1 MDKLVI
7 KRDGTKVPFNS
18 VLITNAVFQATVD
31 NGKPTRNLAQ
41 TVTKKVEDT
50 LKSVDS
56 KEISVNEIQS
66 IVESA
71 LMAVDK
77 DVARAYIDYRTRRD
91 VAREQ
96 QTPLHSQIMGLIGG
110 TNKDVIDENANKDGR
125 VLHTQRDLL
134 AGIVAKHYGLNFV
147 LPRNVAAAHIDGDI
161 HYHDLDYSPFFP
173 ITNCC
178 LVNIPYMFENGFRMG
193 AAEIETPK
201 SIATAAALVAQVI
214 AQVSSSQYGGTTIG
228 DIDIALEPYVKASF
242 EKHLA
247 TAEEFNIPNSEE
259 YAMAMTSKE
268 THDAMQSLLYEV
280 NTLHTSNGQT
290 PFCTFGF
297 GMGTSWE
304 ARQIQIGIL
313 ENQKRGLGKNAITP
327 VFPKLVFAVKEGI
340 NVNKDDPNYDIKQL
354 ALETASKRMYPDILS
369 FKHNTR
375 VTGSD
380 KITYPMGC
388 RSFLSAWKDPETNEY
403 VTSGRN
409 NLGVVSINLPRIA
422 IESGGDFDKFWDIFN
437 SKMEICR
444 DALQSRIDSLE
455 NTPASVAPILYM
467 EGAFGVKL
475 KATDMISELF
485 KNGRATISLGYIGLH
500 EVAMRMFPE
509 IEHTYD
515 SKEAQEFLLSVVKE
529 LKNFTNLWK
538 EETGYAF
545 GLYSTPSE
553 SLCNR
558 FQKLDEKK
566 YGNIPRV
573 TDKGYYTNSFHLDV
587 WKKVNPI
594 QKFKFESEYPTYASG
609 GHICY
614 AEYPDMKKNLEGL
627 EAVWDYAIK
636 TIPYFGTNLPV
647 DKCFKCGYDDEFTA
661 SKQGYKCPQCGNTDE
676 DTISVIRRTCGYLG
690 SVGSI
695 PYNPGKQD
703 EVLGRVKHV

>member
-1 MDKLVI
+1 MKVI
-7 KRDGTKVPFNS
+7 KRDGTKCEYVEIL
-18 VLITNAVFQATVD
+18 VTNAVFKAT
-31 NGKPTRNLAQ
+31 
-41 TVTKKVEDT
+41 EDT
-50 LKSVDS
+50 GTPDKKLALKVAKGVTGMVDSVDEIHVNDIQALVE
-56 KEISVNEIQS
+56 KELM
-66 IVESA
+66 SA
-71 LMAVDK
+71 NK

-91 VAREQ
+91 VAREEQ
-96 QTPLHSQIMGLIGG
+96 SPLHAQIMGLMGG
-110 TNKDVIDENANKDGR
+110 TNKEVIDENANKDGR

-134 AGIVAKHYGLNFV
+134 AGIVAKHYGLNYV
-147 LPRNVAAAHIDGDI
+147 LPRHVAAAHTSGDI

-178 LVNIPYMFENGFRMG
+178 LVDIPFMFKNGFRMG

-228 DIDIALEPYVKASF
+228 DIDIALAPYVKASY
-242 EKHLA
+242 EKHLEMGRKWTTHDPKA
-247 TAEEFNIPNSEE
+247 
-259 YAMAMTSKE
+259 YAKEMTEKE
-268 THDAMQSLLYEV
+268 TFDAMQSLLYEV

-297 GMGTSWE
+297 GMGDTWE
-304 ARQIQIGIL
+304 AKLVQKGIL
-313 ENQKRGLGKNAITP
+313 ENQRRGLGKKQVTP
-327 VFPKLVFAVKEGI
+327 VFPKLVFAVKEGH
-340 NVNKDDPNYDIKQL
+340 NVNPEDPFYDVMEL
-354 ALETASKRMYPDILS
+354 ALDTATKRMYPDILS

-388 RSFLSAWKDPETNEY
+388 RSFLSAWQNEEGEY

-409 NLGVVSINLPRIA
+409 NLGVVSLNLPRIA
-422 IESGGDFDKFWDIFN
+422 IESNGDFDKFWDIFN
-437 SKMEICR
+437 AKMEICK
-444 DALQSRIDSLE
+444 DALWARIDSVE

-475 KATDMISELF
+475 KADDKISELF
-485 KNGRATISLGYIGLH
+485 KNGRATISIGYIGLH
-500 EVAMRMFPE
+500 EVAMAMFPE
-509 IEHTYD
+509 IEHTYE
-515 SKEAQEFLLSVVKE
+515 SEEAQVFLKKIVKE
-529 LKNFTNLWK
+529 MKNFCNLWK
-538 EETGYAF
+538 EESGYAF

-558 FQKLDEKK
+558 FQKLDEKRF
-566 YGNIPRV
+566 GVVPRV

-587 WKKVNPI
+587 WKKVNPA
-594 QKFKFESEYPTYASG
+594 QKFAFEADYPTWASG
-609 GHICY
+609 GHISY
-614 AEYPDMKKNLEGL
+614 AEYPDMKKNKEGL
-627 EAVWDYAIK
+627 YSVWKFAINHV
-636 TIPYFGTNLPV
+636 PYFGTNLPV
-647 DKCFKCGYDDEFTA
+647 DKCFKCGCDDEFTA
-661 SKQGYKCPQCGNTDE
+661 TKEGYKCPKCGNTDE
-676 DTISVIRRTCGYLG
+676 ATISVIRRTCGYLG

>member
-7 KRDGTKVPFNS
+7 KRDGTKVPFTYTL
-18 VLITNAVFQATVD
+18 VTNAVYHATVD
-31 NGKPTRNLAQ
+31 TGKPNKHLA
-41 TVTKKVEDT
+41 TAVTSKVEDA
-50 LKSVDS
+50 LKSIDS

-66 IVESA
+66 IVESE
-71 LMAVDK
+71 LMSVNK
-77 DVARAYIDYRTRRD
+77 EVARAYIDYRTRRD
-91 VAREQ
+91 VAREE
-96 QTPLHSQIMGLIGG
+96 QTPLHGQIMGLIGG

-134 AGIVAKHYGLNFV
+134 AGIVAKHYGLNYV
-147 LPRNVAAAHIDGDI
+147 LPRHVASAHVDGDI

-178 LVNIPYMFENGFRMG
+178 LVDIPFMFENGFRMG

-247 TAEEFNIPNSEE
+247 DAYEWDIPKAEE
-259 YAMAMTSKE
+259 YAEAKTIKE

-313 ENQKRGLGKNAITP
+313 ENQRRGLGKNAVTP

-340 NVNKDDPNYDIKQL
+340 NVNKEDPNYDVKQL
-354 ALETASKRMYPDILS
+354 ALDCATKRMYPDILS
-369 FKHNTR
+369 FTHNTR
-375 VTGSD
+375 VTGAD

-388 RSFLSAWKDPETNEY
+388 RSFLSGWTNDKGEY

-409 NLGVVSINLPRIA
+409 NLGVVSLNLPRIA
-422 IESGGDFDKFWDIFN
+422 IESKGDMDKFWEIFN
-437 SKMEICR
+437 ARMEVCY
-444 DALQSRIDSLE
+444 DALKARIDSVE

-475 KATDMISELF
+475 KADDMISELF

-500 EVAMRMFPE
+500 EVAMRMFPD
-509 IEHTYD
+509 IEHTYE
-515 SKEAQEFLLSVVKE
+515 SKEAQEFVLSVVKE
-529 LKNFTNLWK
+529 MKNFTNLWK

-566 YGNIPRV
+566 YGEVARV

-587 WKKVNPI
+587 WKKVNPL

-609 GHICY
+609 GHISY
-614 AEYPDMKKNLEGL
+614 AEYPDMKKNKEGL

-636 TIPYFGTNLPV
+636 TVPYFGTNLPV
-647 DKCFKCGYDDEFTA
+647 DKCFECGYDDEFTA
-661 SKQGYKCPQCGNTDE
+661 TKEGYKCPNCGNTNE
-676 DTISVIRRTCGYLG
+676 ETISVIRRTCGYLG

-695 PYNPGKQD
+695 PYNPGKQN
-703 EVLGRVKHV
+703 EVIGRVKHV

>member
-1 MDKLVI
+1 MAKVI
-7 KRDGTKVPFNS
+7 KRDGTKQDFVEH
-18 VLITNAVFQATVD
+18 LIANAVFKAT
-31 NGKPTRNLAQ
+31 
-41 TVTKKVEDT
+41 EDT
-50 LKSVDS
+50 GTPDRKLAS
-56 KEISVNEIQS
+56 KVMNKVKGAVGNEEIHVNDVQAL
-66 IVESA
+66 VEKE
-71 LMAVDK
+71 LMSENK

-91 VAREQ
+91 VAREEQ
-96 QTPLHSQIMGLIGG
+96 SPLHSQIMGLMGG
-110 TNKDVIDENANKDGR
+110 TNREVIDENANKDGR

-134 AGIVAKHYGLNFV
+134 AGIVAKHYGLNYV
-147 LPRNVAAAHIDGDI
+147 LPRKVAAAHTSGDI

-178 LVNIPYMFENGFRMG
+178 LVDIPFMFKNGFRMG

-228 DIDIALEPYVKASF
+228 DIDIALAPYVKASYD
-242 EKHLA
+242 KHA
-247 TAEEFNIPNSEE
+247 KTGVKFGIEDYHS
-259 YAMAMTSKE
+259 YAKEMTEKE
-268 THDAMQSLLYEV
+268 TFDAMQSLLYEV

-297 GMGTSWE
+297 GMGDTWE
-304 ARQIQIGIL
+304 AKLVQKGIL
-313 ENQKRGLGKNAITP
+313 ENQRRGLGKKQITP
-327 VFPKLVFAVKEGI
+327 VFPKLVFAVKEGH
-340 NVNKDDPNYDIKQL
+340 NVNPEDPFYDVMEL
-354 ALETASKRMYPDILS
+354 ALDTATKRMYPDILS

-388 RSFLSAWKDPETNEY
+388 RSFLSAWQNEEGEY

-409 NLGVVSINLPRIA
+409 NLGVVSVNLPRIA
-422 IESGGDFDKFWDIFN
+422 IESNGDFDKFWDVFN
-437 SKMEICR
+437 DKMEICKE
-444 DALQSRIDSLE
+444 ALWARIHSVE

-475 KATDMISELF
+475 KADDMISELF

-500 EVAMRMFPE
+500 EVAMAMFPD
-509 IEHTYD
+509 IEHTYE
-515 SKEAQEFLLSVVKE
+515 SKEAQEFLKKVVKE
-529 LKNFTNLWK
+529 MKNFCNLWK
-538 EETGYAF
+538 EESGYAF

-558 FQKLDEKK
+558 FQKLDEKRF
-566 YGNIPRV
+566 GEVPRV

-587 WKKVNPI
+587 WKKVNPA
-594 QKFKFESEYPTYASG
+594 QKFAFEADYPTWASG
-609 GHICY
+609 GHISY
-614 AEYPDMKKNLEGL
+614 AEYPDMKKNKEGL
-627 EAVWDYAIK
+627 KAVWNYAIK
-636 TIPYFGTNLPV
+636 TVPYFGTNLPV

-661 SKQGYKCPQCGNTDE
+661 TKEGYKCPKCGNTDE
-676 DTISVIRRTCGYLG
+676 ATISVIRRTCGYLG

-695 PYNPGKQD
+695 PYNPGKQN
-703 EVLGRVKHV
+703 EVIGRVKHV